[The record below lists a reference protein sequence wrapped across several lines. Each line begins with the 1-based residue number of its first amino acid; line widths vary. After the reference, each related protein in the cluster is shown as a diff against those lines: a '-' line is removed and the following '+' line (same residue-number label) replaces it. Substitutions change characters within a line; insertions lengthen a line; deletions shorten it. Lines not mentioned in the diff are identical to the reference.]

1 MATTPLAHADREQ
14 LARRGLALIEDRPSD
29 FALLSVQCTHGHHLA
44 TVFRTPDGSV
54 YRSTPLGH
62 SHSHGDRDRFDSA
75 HHGAEAPPWV
85 DLLEVAPSAAVD
97 DGLPAWCECGART
110 LSRVQLIQWIADGE
124 HRVNLD

>member
-29 FALLSVQCTHGHHLA
+29 FTLLSVQCTHGHHLA

-62 SHSHGDRDRFDSA
+62 SHSHGDRDRYDSA
-75 HHGAEAPPWV
+75 HHAAEGQPWV
-85 DLLEVAPSAAVD
+85 DLLEVPPSAAVD

-110 LSRVQLIQWIADGE
+110 LSRAQLIQWIADGE
-124 HRVNLD
+124 GRVNLD

>member
-29 FALLSVQCTHGHHLA
+29 FTLLSVQCTHGHHLA

-62 SHSHGDRDRFDSA
+62 SHSHGDRDRYDSA
-75 HHGAEAPPWV
+75 HHAAEGQPWV
-85 DLLEVAPSAAVD
+85 DLLEVPPSAAVD
-97 DGLPAWCECGART
+97 DGLPAWCECGVRT
-110 LSRVQLIQWIADGE
+110 LSRAQLIQWIADGE
-124 HRVNLD
+124 RRVNLD

>member
-29 FALLSVQCTHGHHLA
+29 FTLLSVQCTHGHHLA
-44 TVFRTPDGSV
+44 AVFRTPDGPV
-54 YRSTPLGH
+54 YRSAPLGH
-62 SHSHGDRDRFDSA
+62 SHSHGDRDRYDSA
-75 HHGAEAPPWV
+75 HHAAEGQPWV
-85 DLLEVAPSAAVD
+85 DLLELAPSAAVD

-124 HRVNLD
+124 SRVNLD